1 MDTTDTKVCRLK
13 SISKRLRFIGKINIG
28 LMSVLMVFIILYWVR
43 FHIASKGL
51 MNQIEHDLTP
61 DPMPNMH
68 WMTTTMLGLAIA
80 SFCLLLIW
88 GPALVV
94 CSFKIKR
101 LKKDDHD
108 T

>member
-1 MDTTDTKVCRLK
+1 MKTTEIQISRLQ

-28 LMSVLMVFIILYWVR
+28 LMLLLMVFTVVFWVR

-51 MNQIEHDLTP
+51 MDQIEHDLP
-61 DPMPNMH
+61 LDPMPSLH
-68 WMTTTMLGLAIA
+68 WMTTTMLGLAIT
-80 SFCLLLIW
+80 SFCLILIW

-94 CSFKIKR
+94 CSFKIKK

-108 T
+108 A